1 MSTAVSFHE
10 FCERAYDRFHR
21 PDYIAPDPLEVV
33 REYPMASDREVVG
46 LIASSL
52 ALGRVDGIVSASR
65 EVVDLL
71 CDRRTAPCSPAT
83 AILSLEPDEIARV
96 CTGFRYRFFDSDQ
109 MAGLLIGI
117 RAVLLEYGSL
127 EEGFAA
133 GLGSGGVLAGL
144 ERLVESLV
152 AGAGGRLDRSILLAR
167 PDRGSACKRLLLYLR
182 WMVRS
187 DAIDPGGWT
196 AVGPEA
202 LLVPVDT
209 HVLRLARRLGLTGRS
224 QASLRVSQEITD
236 AFRAIS
242 PDDPVR
248 YDFCLT
254 RPGIHPLLDEQ
265 QFIEQRVHTT
275 GAIFATLG

>member
-1 MSTAVSFHE
+1 MSAPASLRE
-10 FCERAYDRFHR
+10 FCERAYDQFHR
-21 PDYIAPDPLEVV
+21 PEYIAPDPLEVV
-33 REYPMASDREVVG
+33 REYSTTSDREVVG

-52 ALGRVDGIVSASR
+52 ALGRVDGIVAAAR
-65 EVVDLL
+65 EVIDLL
-71 CDRRTAPCSPAT
+71 CDRRPAPCSPAA
-83 AILSLEPDEIARV
+83 AILSREPEEIDRV
-96 CTGFRYRFFDSDQ
+96 FAGFRYRFFDCDQ
-109 MAGLLIGI
+109 MAGLVIGI

-127 EEGFAA
+127 ESSFAA
-133 GLGSGGVLAGL
+133 GLRSGGVLSGL
-144 ERLVESLV
+144 GRLVESLV
-152 AGAGGRLDRSILLAR
+152 AGAEGRLDRSIMLAR
-167 PDRGSACKRLLLYLR
+167 PDRRSACKRLLLYLR

-187 DAIDPGGWT
+187 DTIDPGGWT

-209 HVLRLARRLGLTGRS
+209 HVLRLARRLSLTKRS

-265 QFIEQRVHTT
+265 QFIEQSVHTT
-275 GAIFATLG
+275 DAIFATLG